1 MESSVKFVNIVDT
14 ATGRPK
20 TVDIVDDSGNLK
32 YEFLIHLFEAGV
44 LIPDKYSAA
53 AFYSIVKGYR
63 ALKFKC
69 DEFCFKAKALPDR
82 VVTKQE
88 FTEMSGSDNTHPDVS
103 EMSGD
108 EALAWLDELIE
119 SFERH

>member
-63 ALKFKC
+63 ALKFKY
-69 DEFCFKAKALPDR
+69 DEFCFKAKALPDC

-88 FTEMSGSDNTHPDVS
+88 FTEMSGSDNTHLDVS

>member
-1 MESSVKFVNIVDT
+1 MKSSVKFVNIVDT

-63 ALKFKC
+63 ALKFEY

-82 VVTKQE
+82 VVTEQE
-88 FTEMSGSDNTHPDVS
+88 LDDMSDSNSIRSDMS
-103 EMSGD
+103 ELSAD

>member
-20 TVDIVDDSGNLK
+20 TVDIVDCNGNLK

-44 LIPDKYSAA
+44 LIPDKYSTAA
-53 AFYSIVKGYR
+53 LRSIVKSYHV
-63 ALKFKC
+63 LKSAY
-69 DEFCFKAKALPDR
+69 DEFHFKAKALPDC

>member
-14 ATGRPK
+14 ITGRPK

-32 YEFLIHLFEAGV
+32 YEFFIHLFEAGV

-63 ALKFKC
+63 ALKFKY
-69 DEFCFKAKALPDR
+69 DEFCFKTKTLLDR
-82 VVTKQE
+82 VVTEQE
-88 FTEMSGSDNTHPDVS
+88 YGNTPNSDS
-103 EMSGD
+103 
-108 EALAWLDELIE
+108 AYLDIQN
-119 SFERH
+119 